1 MVGKERDK
9 KEDDGCKKRNLIGDS
24 GGRDYGSRDLDLRMG
39 KRIRFNWDNYGES
52 KYFRRIYGKKENDW
66 NVKEKRKV
74 RMKNYES

>member
-39 KRIRFNWDNYGES
+39 KRIRFN
-52 KYFRRIYGKKENDW
+52 
-66 NVKEKRKV
+66 
-74 RMKNYES
+74 